1 MCSHF
6 LKANYVGWLMWP
18 WFEALLYTL
27 KISAPAEQDDTMLV
41 DITRLVDESI
51 MMDFKKVVDNSL
63 DQGCIYPSRS
73 FLSGRHRD

>member
-1 MCSHF
+1 MVVDIARDD
-6 LKANYVGWLMWP
+6 KRM
-18 WFEALLYTL
+18 E
-27 KISAPAEQDDTMLV
+27 DDTMLV

-73 FLSGRHRD
+73 FFSGRHRD